1 MTKISITI
9 PTYNGE
15 KNIKKQIDRLIN
27 DCRKAKIFNFYE
39 IIICDN
45 CSNDNTKKIVTK
57 YKRKINT
64 KKIVNIKFYGSK
76 NNLGYPKN
84 FIRATKLSK
93 SKYTIFL
100 CDDNI
105 PSRNFYI
112 NLYNLFKNKDY
123 NELCFF
129 STNKELDLEV
139 LKIIADLKIN
149 SSLKIHFI
157 NSGNFKKKFSKANK
171 IGATGSFILGEDEW
185 KIKKITWK
193 DFSTGVQELVELG
206 NIDKFLNKK
215 FFE

>member
-1 MTKISITI
+1 MSLRKKKSQNTILAGGRYNQLFASIGGKDLSGVGWAAGIERIEMQMNDLKTKD
-9 PTYNGE
+9 E
-15 KNIKKQIDRLIN
+15 K
-27 DCRKAKIFNFYE
+27 
-39 IIICDN
+39 
-45 CSNDNTKKIVTK
+45 V
-57 YKRKINT
+57 
-64 KKIVNIKFYGSK
+64 
-76 NNLGYPKN
+76 
-84 FIRATKLSK
+84 
-93 SKYTIFL
+93 
-100 CDDNI
+100 
-105 PSRNFYI
+105 
-112 NLYNLFKNKDY
+112 
-123 NELCFF
+123 CFF

-171 IGATGSFILGEDEW
+171 IGAIGSFILGEDEW